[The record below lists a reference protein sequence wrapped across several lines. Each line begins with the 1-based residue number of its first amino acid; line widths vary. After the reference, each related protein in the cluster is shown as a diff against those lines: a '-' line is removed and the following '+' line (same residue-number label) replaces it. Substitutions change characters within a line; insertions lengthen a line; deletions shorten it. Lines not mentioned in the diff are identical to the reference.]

1 MAEQQIELLSP
12 GHSMCAG
19 CGIGTALNL
28 LSRAV
33 TKDTIVCSAT
43 CCAEVTTSAYPLT
56 AWNVPWIHS
65 AFETTSAM
73 ASGVEAAVKKLGRKC
88 KVLAVAGDGG
98 TYDIGFQGMSGMFER
113 GHKVTQIC
121 MDNEAYMNTGIQ
133 RSGGTPHGAWTTTSP
148 NGTVSS
154 GKPQWKK
161 PIVDIVAAHRIPYA
175 ATASVG
181 YPMDF
186 VAKIKKA
193 LENQP
198 SFVVVHCNCP
208 PGWKIDNSKGPKIA
222 KLAVDTGV
230 NPLYEI
236 ENGQLKLSRPLNDR
250 KPVAEYLKLQG
261 RFKHLNEKE
270 ISEIQKH
277 VDGKCEEL
285 EAREKSGLKFF
296 F

>member
-1 MAEQQIELLSP
+1 MTQQIEILSP
-12 GHSMCAG
+12 GHTMCAG

-33 TKDTIVCSAT
+33 DKDTIICNAT

-56 AWNVPWIHS
+56 AWRVPWIHT

-73 ASGVEAAVKKLGRKC
+73 ASGVESAVKKLGKKW
-88 KVLAVAGDGG
+88 KVIAVAGDGG

-121 MDNEAYMNTGIQ
+121 VDNEAYMNTGIQ
-133 RSGGTPHGAWTTTSP
+133 RSGGTPHGAWTTTTP
-148 NGTVSS
+148 NGTVSM

-161 PIVDIVAAHRIPYA
+161 PIVDIVAAHRIPYV

-186 VAKIKKA
+186 VAKVKKA
-193 LENQP
+193 LVNQP

-236 ENGQLKLSRPLNDR
+236 ENGQLRLSRPLKDR

-261 RFKHLNEKE
+261 RFKHLNDAEIKE
-270 ISEIQKH
+270 IQEH
-277 VDGKCEEL
+277 VDKKCEEL
-285 EAREKSGLKFF
+285 EAREKSGLKFYY
-296 F
+296 